1 MYVRVPRSSGP
12 DEIVNAAVHQMG
24 VVNCRFVR
32 SNFLLC
38 FPDGRVANFLP
49 GQQKPF
55 SLIEYKELTMVDFCK
70 VVLYL
75 RETDRFV
82 RLNTIQHVTCQ

>member
-1 MYVRVPRSSGP
+1 VYVRVPRSSGP

-55 SLIEYKELTMVDFCK
+55 SLIEYKERAHYGGLLQSC
-70 VVLYL
+70 VVST
-75 RETDRFV
+75 R
-82 RLNTIQHVTCQ
+82 N